1 MPVLRFTLSEEGV
14 SVLRDALTCLGKFSD
29 EVTLLARKDQV
40 GLDKFPLKQP
50 FIAKIVFRNGITTKY
65 KLPFEAVPPIRAKF
79 DSEQAIN
86 NWSISSRTLRQ
97 LMDHF
102 GPGIEYLDIHTDDDQ
117 FVNLTCFTE
126 KVVRGDEV
134 LKKPLH
140 TSIAVERDEF
150 ESFETDEEN
159 IHIVVSVK
167 DFRAIIHHAGILG
180 SDITASYSVPSQPMQ
195 LRYDGAEIKC
205 EFLLMTVGERG
216 APGQKTKSSRSSTK
230 APRQQLEASASRAT
244 SRAPGSAPQPVQQPA
259 AQVNPMLSL
268 RPSINRPSQRP
279 PPATL
284 QDESLFV
291 TQENDEQWDPV
302 NLGED
307 EDEEENARLEWDASG
322 IPRQS
327 TMNMRSMIAN
337 QDGPTDPDAAAAL
350 PSQFE
355 PTQPLSEVRKFG
367 LFGE

>member
-1 MPVLRFTLSEEGV
+1 M
-14 SVLRDALTCLGKFSD
+14 
-29 EVTLLARKDQV
+29 
-40 GLDKFPLKQP
+40 
-50 FIAKIVFRNGITTKY
+50 
-65 KLPFEAVPPIRAKF
+65 
-79 DSEQAIN
+79 
-86 NWSISSRTLRQ
+86 
-97 LMDHF
+97 
-102 GPGIEYLDIHTDDDQ
+102 
-117 FVNLTCFTE
+117 
-126 KVVRGDEV
+126 
-134 LKKPLH
+134 
-140 TSIAVERDEF
+140 ERDEF

-244 SRAPGSAPQPVQQPA
+244 SRAPGSAPQSVQQPA
-259 AQVNPMLSL
+259 AQANPMLSL

-302 NLGED
+302 NLGEE

-322 IPRQS
+322 IPVSSGVFSFSPCFYLDQS
-327 TMNMRSMIAN
+327 S
-337 QDGPTDPDAAAAL
+337 
-350 PSQFE
+350 
-355 PTQPLSEVRKFG
+355 
-367 LFGE
+367 